1 MTLAASALNA
11 TTLRKLVL
19 PSTKAR
25 FSASHRRVV
34 DAMRRLAKGRPT
46 LVGRLIGS
54 LTTLP
59 TTVTK
64 LSFIAVPPPG
74 SRGRCPT
81 APPEPSIGATTTAGQ
96 PQHRRCGRRDEA
108 VTPCGRRPRPASGQ
122 PRGLKVRPC
131 DAVAVEHL
139 PHGDDELFGRDVGDR
154 GPQPGP
160 DQLPPA
166 ACPPTGQ
173 RSG

>member
-25 FSASHRRVV
+25 FSGSHRRVV
-34 DAMRRLAKGRPT
+34 DAMRRLANGRPT

-64 LSFIAVPPPG
+64 LSFIPRSSTSSRSGTPRRLGHEASTESPNRARLPRSAVDDETERARHVENRPTSRRSAVRPSPESGVLQTLPRLAVP
-74 SRGRCPT
+74 
-81 APPEPSIGATTTAGQ
+81 
-96 PQHRRCGRRDEA
+96 
-108 VTPCGRRPRPASGQ
+108 
-122 PRGLKVRPC
+122 
-131 DAVAVEHL
+131 VEHDPDRL
-139 PHGDDELFGRDVGDR
+139 DELVGRD
-154 GPQPGP
+154 
-160 DQLPPA
+160 
-166 ACPPTGQ
+166 
-173 RSG
+173 

>member
-25 FSASHRRVV
+25 FSGSHRRVV
-34 DAMRRLAKGRPT
+34 DAMRRLANGRPT

-64 LSFIAVPPPG
+64 LSFIPQSSTRLGRAP
-74 SRGRCPT
+74 RG
-81 APPEPSIGATTTAGQ
+81 ASDIE
-96 PQHRRCGRRDEA
+96 HRRRESAHTSAGPFA
-108 VTPCGRRPRPASGQ
+108 V
-122 PRGLKVRPC
+122 
-131 DAVAVEHL
+131 
-139 PHGDDELFGRDVGDR
+139 DDG
-154 GPQPGP
+154 
-160 DQLPPA
+160 
-166 ACPPTGQ
+166 
-173 RSG
+173 

>member
-81 APPEPSIGATTTAGQ
+81 APPEPSIGRHDHAGQ
-96 PQHRRCGRRDEA
+96 TQPSCCERRDERNTA
-108 VTPCGRRPRPASGQ
+108 GGRGPWPSSGQ
-122 PRGLKVRPC
+122 PRGLEVLPRLS
-131 DAVAVEHL
+131 VTVEHV
-139 PHGDDELFGRDVGDR
+139 PHGDDELLGGDV
-154 GPQPGP
+154 
-160 DQLPPA
+160 
-166 ACPPTGQ
+166 
-173 RSG
+173 